1 MNGRFRTPINGLLV
15 GSAVVMGWWSYGW
28 PGLALALTLIV
39 FWLILQFNRA
49 TRVMRNAGQRPVGQV
64 DSVVMTQS
72 RLEPGMTM
80 LDVLPLTGSLGIKR
94 NHRDE
99 WQWSDAAGN
108 DLVLIFRRD
117 VLVRWEVA
125 RALDDDDESEP
136 TQASPGSAS
145 AAESAR

>member
-1 MNGRFRTPINGLLV
+1 MNGRFKTPINGLLV
-15 GSAVVMGWWSYGW
+15 GSAVVVGWWTYGW

-49 TRVMRNAGQRPVGQV
+49 TRVMRNAGQRPVGQI

-80 LDVLPLTGSLGIKR
+80 LEVLPITGSLGIKR
-94 NHRDE
+94 NQRDE

-125 RALDDDDESEP
+125 RVPDETTEPDDAAPDP
-136 TQASPGSAS
+136 GRASD
-145 AAESAR
+145 R

>member
-1 MNGRFRTPINGLLV
+1 MNGRFKTPINGLLV
-15 GSAVVMGWWSYGW
+15 GSAVVVGWWTYGW
-28 PGLALALTLIV
+28 PGLALALTLIA

-49 TRVMRNAGQRPVGQV
+49 TRVMQNAAQRPVGQI

-80 LDVLPLTGSLGIKR
+80 LEVLPITGSLGIKR

-125 RALDDDDESEP
+125 RAPDEAAESEP
-136 TQASPGSAS
+136 PGPASPPA
-145 AAESAR
+145 